1 MPARLALLCVVL
13 AAAAAARADSA
24 APPVLWVPLGGE
36 SFRLE
41 LALDPETRQLGLSGR
56 PHIAANEGM
65 LFVFPRP
72 RPLAMVMRDCPVPID
87 VVFVD
92 ASGVVVAVHEM
103 RPETPRG
110 PDESRLAYEA
120 RLPQYPSPVPAQ
132 LAIEVAGGRLRQLGI
147 EPGDRIA
154 LDTGD
159 AGRLGP
165 LSPRGEERGRATLL
179 L

>member
-1 MPARLALLCVVL
+1 MPARLALVCIVL
-13 AAAAAARADSA
+13 AMAAAARADSA
-24 APPVLWVPLGGE
+24 APPALWVPLGGE

-56 PHIAANEGM
+56 ARIAPTEGM
-65 LFVFPRP
+65 LFVFPAP

-87 VVFVD
+87 VAFLD

-103 RPETPRG
+103 RPEPPRAPG
-110 PDESRLAYEA
+110 ESRFAYEA
-120 RLPQYPSPVPAQ
+120 RLPQYPSPVLGQ

-154 LDTGD
+154 LDTGMLVGW
-159 AGRLGP
+159 AR
-165 LSPRGEERGRATLL
+165 
-179 L
+179 